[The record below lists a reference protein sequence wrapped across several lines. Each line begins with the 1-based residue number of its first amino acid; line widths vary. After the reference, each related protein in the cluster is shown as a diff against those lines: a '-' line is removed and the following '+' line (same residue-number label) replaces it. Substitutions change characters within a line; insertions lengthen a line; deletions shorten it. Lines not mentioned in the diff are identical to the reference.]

1 MSWTPFNHQMRQGLS
16 KRLPFTE
23 DVQFGQFVLTNFD
36 LQVTSTGSLVD
47 KFACVALQENAYL
60 LTKGVR

>member
-1 MSWTPFNHQMRQGLS
+1 MRQGLS